1 MIDLNLLR
9 ITKYRADFLKV
20 RGRVPEAAM
29 DPQTNAL
36 LADFGYYFQ
45 QLPDHDKIDHGT
57 FLPMFRARHPNLSA
71 EQRSAYEEIIKNA
84 LTVDVGPD
92 AKDSI
97 MRSMLELR
105 LGTQLANMLTKFDAG
120 DLPNIQHAISEA
132 LDEFKADAGIRDLDY
147 IRDDIGDLLAEEV
160 SDAGWRWRLECLNE
174 HVRGLRPGDFGIIAG
189 RPDKGKTTFIA
200 SELTHLASQLPEGQ
214 CAIWLNNEGPGKR
227 IIPRLYQAA
236 LGAKT
241 SELIALNQQ
250 GRLKE
255 AYAQVMG
262 AIDRIRVID
271 IHNADNW
278 TVEAIVERNEPGIVV
293 YDMID
298 NVRGFGDAA
307 RTDLGLERMYQWGRE
322 LAVKHEHAALA
333 TSQISNEG
341 DGLQFPSL
349 GMLKDSKT
357 GKQGACDFQLMI
369 GSSNDPGLAAV
380 RYIGMP
386 KNKLRREGAA
396 PDPRATVKY
405 DPQRARYED
414 IPYAPEDQGDTDAT
428 DT

>member
-9 ITKYRADFLKV
+9 ITKYRDDFYKV

-36 LADFGYYFQ
+36 LTDFEHYFK
-45 QLPDHDKIDHGT
+45 QLPEHTRIDHAT
-57 FLPMFRARHPNLSA
+57 FLPMFRARHPSLNT
-71 EQRSAYEEIIKNA
+71 EQRAAYEQIIDNA
-84 LTVDVGPD
+84 LNKDVGAD
-92 AKDSI
+92 EKDTI
-97 MRSMLELR
+97 MRAVLELR
-105 LGTQLANMLTKFDAG
+105 LGTQLANMLSKFDAG
-120 DLPNIQHAISEA
+120 DLPNIQNALSEA

-250 GRLKE
+250 GRLKQ
-255 AYAQVMG
+255 AYIDVMG

-341 DGLQFPSL
+341 DGLQFPTL

-414 IPYAPEDQGDTDAT
+414 IPFAPEEHGDTDET